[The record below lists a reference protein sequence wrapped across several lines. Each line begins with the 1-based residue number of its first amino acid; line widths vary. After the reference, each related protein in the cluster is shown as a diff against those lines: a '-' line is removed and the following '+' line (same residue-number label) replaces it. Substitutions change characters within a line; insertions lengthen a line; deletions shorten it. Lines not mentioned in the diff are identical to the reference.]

1 MESKIARIVNKIM
14 ASAFNG
20 KMKIEHIKYGEIC
33 LSCEIKVG
41 NDDSIFEISNL
52 MEDVY
57 DYKFK
62 PLYDKLE
69 YAGLDYDTGWNRVQV
84 RNGVIVCL
92 MYYGGEFEIEEAKEA
107 LRKVGI
113 R

>member
-1 MESKIARIVNKIM
+1 MDNKIEKIAHKVMM
-14 ASAFNG
+14 ASTFNG

-57 DYKFK
+57 NYKFK

-69 YAGLDYDTGWNRVQV
+69 
-84 RNGVIVCL
+84 
-92 MYYGGEFEIEEAKEA
+92 
-107 LRKVGI
+107 
-113 R
+113 